1 MTEKKIETTEMMD
14 TKKLLDGI
22 AQNSIYAK
30 GVAAAS
36 LIYCCKL
43 FQGEMVPGNVL
54 ELGPAEG
61 LMTRLFYKD
70 ANTFQ
75 KWAGGGVNCIQP
87 WKEAVFLRKHCKKS
101 IPKWMSM
108 RA

>member
-36 LIYCCKL
+36 LI
-43 FQGEMVPGNVL
+43 
-54 ELGPAEG
+54 
-61 LMTRLFYKD
+61 
-70 ANTFQ
+70 
-75 KWAGGGVNCIQP
+75 
-87 WKEAVFLRKHCKKS
+87 
-101 IPKWMSM
+101 
-108 RA
+108 